1 MAEKLNNETLEKKV
15 AELEKELSKCKKDM
29 EEIKDSEEQY
39 RTLIDSSPDPV
50 VIHSGGII
58 LFVNEA
64 FADLGGLFSSEEAIG
79 KSIFEVL
86 PPAERPDNPDD
97 HDNPDNPHE
106 KVIRDNESYSMLEV
120 PLMRPDG
127 YEVIFE
133 VSARNITY
141 QGQDAVL
148 LVHRDITKRKEAED
162 RLKES
167 EEMYRKLFEH
177 AGFAISLVDAET
189 GKAIEVNRRAHE
201 SLGFTEEESKRS
213 TVIDFEERET
223 SEEILEHFKLI
234 IKKGSDLFETQHRTK
249 EGEIRDMLISAVAI
263 KLGGKDYIHNISIDI
278 TESKQ
283 AEKAMRESEVMYR
296 KLFEHAGV
304 GIILT
309 DPETGERVEFNRK
322 AHEMFGYNR
331 EEFVKLKVSQTDV
344 DKNQEE
350 ISRHHREIIEKGSDV
365 FEVRRK
371 TKNNEIRDTWWSS
384 IPVSLGGKYYIQSI
398 GIDITDRKQAE
409 KALRESEERFRLL
422 FNSSANGIFVHD
434 YEGNII
440 EVSERACENLG
451 YPHEEIISMNI
462 RDIDVEIVS
471 MDHRE
476 QFWNKLQPNQP
487 ITFES
492 AHRRKDG
499 TTYPVEVSCVLI
511 ESQDRKLIMGI
522 DRDISKRKEAEEAL
536 RESEERYRML
546 FEHAGFS
553 ITLSDPE
560 TGEIV
565 EFNKKT
571 LEILG
576 YTHEEFKD
584 LTLEDINAVMSSEE
598 IIRGQKIVV
607 EKGPKV
613 FETKEKTK
621 TGNMLEVL
629 VSAIP
634 IRLGGKEYI
643 QSLRI
648 DITGRKQAEEEREKL
663 QKQFEQAQKM
673 EAVGTLAGGMAHD
686 FNNLLMG
693 IQGRTSLML
702 LDTESSHPYAEHL
715 SGIEDY
721 VKNAADLTRQLLGF
735 ARGGKYEVVSTDMNE
750 FIRNQ
755 NCLFGRTKKEISIH
769 EKFEKD
775 LLPVDVDRGQM
786 AQVLLNLY
794 VNAWQAMPAG
804 GEIYISTENIKLHED
819 YVEPYGVGSG
829 RYVKISV
836 TDTGAGMDKTTQQR
850 IFEPFFTTKEMGR
863 GTGLGLA
870 SVYGIIKNHGGFIN
884 VYSERGEGT
893 TFNIY
898 LRVSGGDIIQEK
910 DKTKELLRGSETV
923 LFVDD
928 EEMIIDVGRQMLQE
942 LGYTVIPA
950 MTGNEA
956 IELYSEHEDK
966 IDFVILDMI
975 MPDISGG
982 IVFDRL
988 KEQHPDIKVL
998 LSSGYSLNGQASKIL
1013 NRGCNGFIQ
1022 KPFTMESLSRKIREV
1037 LSK

>member
-177 AGFAISLVDAET
+177 AG
-189 GKAIEVNRRAHE
+189 
-201 SLGFTEEESKRS
+201 
-213 TVIDFEERET
+213 
-223 SEEILEHFKLI
+223 
-234 IKKGSDLFETQHRTK
+234 
-249 EGEIRDMLISAVAI
+249 
-263 KLGGKDYIHNISIDI
+263 
-278 TESKQ
+278 
-283 AEKAMRESEVMYR
+283 
-296 KLFEHAGV
+296 V

-451 YPHEEIISMNI
+451 YPHEEMISMNI